1 MPVGFYEETWEDWMK
16 KISIGFIC
24 IGLGLGVA
32 ASTSSVPSAHA
43 AASDSVAMQLS
54 RMVLNK
60 STYEA
65 MVKQMMDS
73 MMNASGQAPDAKTQK
88 ELTAVVMEALPYDEM
103 LKFNAKVYGE
113 HFKDSEL
120 EDVITFY
127 KTPTGAKLVHELP
140 NISGEVGQMVGKIIP
155 ERLPALLKKHGIT
168 H

>member
-1 MPVGFYEETWEDWMK
+1 MK
-16 KISIGFIC
+16 KISIALVC
-24 IGLGLGVA
+24 AGLGLGLV
-32 ASTSSVPSAHA
+32 ASTDAVRSAHA
-43 AASDSVAMQLS
+43 ASSDSVAMQLS
-54 RMVLNK
+54 RLVLNK
-60 STYEA
+60 STYES

-113 HFKDSEL
+113 RFKDSEL
-120 EDVITFY
+120 QEVIAFY
-127 KTPTGAKLVHELP
+127 KTPTGAKLVRELP
-140 NISGEVGQMVGKIIP
+140 NISGEVGQLVGKIIP